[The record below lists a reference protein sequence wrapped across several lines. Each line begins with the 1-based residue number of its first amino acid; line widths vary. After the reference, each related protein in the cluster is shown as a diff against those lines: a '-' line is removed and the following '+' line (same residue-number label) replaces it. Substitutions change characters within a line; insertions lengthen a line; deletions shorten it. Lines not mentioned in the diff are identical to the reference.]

1 MKKPIAT
8 VRTPFQNLKFLIIL
22 NKLLG
27 LLSCKLVNGRFK
39 ESSVWGRG
47 YCALWLLF
55 HCAYSSYFY
64 YTMYMATPAEKAEKL
79 FALGIVRFSAFF
91 ISLLPYNYLGVFR
104 SQDFIMFS
112 EKLEAYDDKAT
123 ALGHQRKDKHIFT
136 WLYFAYTFS
145 TIFIKTYNILNSS
158 IPEGREMIVTQTFET
173 VIPTICG
180 TYCVFISAI
189 FLDLIRQ
196 RFRHLNEV
204 IVPYVSE
211 LPVTGL
217 KGEITVY
224 DVRYLHGVLID
235 SAGLINRMYGI
246 GTLLTFG
253 SILLEFISVIY
264 LFITDVQDNATVILL
279 DLLFQTIYL
288 FAMYH
293 CATYEANRVEERVLK
308 YGLSFKNSKCRMDKI
323 EMMLYFYHNRFTFTA
338 AEFFIIDLTILLP
351 IASTVSTY
359 LTLIIN

>member
-1 MKKPIAT
+1 MTKSIAT
-8 VRTPFQNLKFLIIL
+8 GPFQNLKFVIIL

-39 ESSVWGRG
+39 ENSVWHRG

-55 HCAYSSYFY
+55 HCLYSVYFY
-64 YTMYMATPAEKAEKL
+64 LTMYTAKAEEL
-79 FALGIVRFSAFF
+79 FILAIVRYSAYIF
-91 ISLLPYNYLGVFR
+91 SLLPYNYLGAFR
-104 SQDFIMFS
+104 SQDFITFS

-123 ALGHQRKDKHIFT
+123 TLGHQRKDKHIFT
-136 WLYFAYTFS
+136 WLYFAYTLSTLFSKTYIIMNNSIPQGTVIILRQMFRIIS
-145 TIFIKTYNILNSS
+145 TIS
-158 IPEGREMIVTQTFET
+158 
-173 VIPTICG
+173 G
-180 TYCVFISAI
+180 TYCIFISAI

-204 IVPYVSE
+204 IVPHVSE
-211 LPVTGL
+211 LPVTGS
-217 KGEITVY
+217 KDEITVY

-235 SAGLINRMYGI
+235 SAELINRMYGI

-253 SILLEFISVIY
+253 SILLDFISLIY
-264 LFITDVQDNATVILL
+264 IFVTNDRVDVTITML

-293 CATYEANRVEERVLK
+293 FAAYEANRVERLVLK

-323 EMMLYFYHNRFTFTA
+323 EMMLYFYHKRFTFTA
-338 AEFFIIDLTILLP
+338 AEFFVLDLTILLP

-359 LTLIIN
+359 ITLILY